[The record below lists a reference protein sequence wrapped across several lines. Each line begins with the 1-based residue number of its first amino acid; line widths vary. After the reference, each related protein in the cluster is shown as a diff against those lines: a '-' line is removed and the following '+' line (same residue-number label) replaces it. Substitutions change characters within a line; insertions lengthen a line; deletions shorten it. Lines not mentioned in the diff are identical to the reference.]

1 MAPNFLV
8 PIVTA
13 ELKARLLNIVAAAFG
28 RPDLMDRVPV
38 DNPVSLDRDNL
49 ARLGEERYT
58 VALKADGTRYVLV
71 LCMYKH
77 HDRELPI
84 AAMVDRRGNMFQL
97 EVHAPDVHFENT
109 SVFDG
114 ELCEVRGSPG
124 VYDYLVF
131 NALVNQGTPLH
142 AKPYDPTRLGAVQH
156 NFHTDP
162 LPHNVRADF
171 KNYIHAESPWLNLV
185 RKEHD
190 DARRLREL
198 RANRERRYGDDG
210 YIFTPAHR
218 PVRAG
223 QDEML
228 LKYKTDQNPIDVL
241 VTVDAWNNVRL
252 MVGDRGELVDLKD
265 ALECAVY
272 FDPNESP
279 QFCRV
284 HQGAVVH
291 HRLFGGELFR
301 QIVEMGCQYDDL
313 VGLKLSYI
321 RLRPDKAEPNDANTV
336 RRTLR
341 TIRDDITEDD
351 ILGVIHDAE
360 KRAAANRVTQV
371 GVGPLHH
378 RFLNSGPPASIPE

>member
-1 MAPNFLV
+1 MAPTFLV
-8 PIVTA
+8 PITTA
-13 ELKARLLNIVAAAFG
+13 EKKAKLLNIIAAAFG
-28 RPDLMDRVPV
+28 RPDLMDRIPV

-49 ARLGEERYT
+49 QRLGEERYT

-71 LCMYKH
+71 LYMFKH
-77 HDRELPI
+77 QGRDRPH
-84 AAMVDRRGNMFQL
+84 AAMVDRRGTMFEL

-131 NALVNQGTPLH
+131 NALVNQGVPLH
-142 AKPYDPTRLGAVQH
+142 TKPYDPTRLGAVQH
-156 NFHTDP
+156 NFHSDP
-162 LPHNVRADF
+162 LPLTVRSDF
-171 KNYIHAESPWLNLV
+171 TNYIHAASPWLNMV

-198 RANRERRYGDDG
+198 RANRERRYSDDG
-210 YIFTPAHR
+210 YIFTPCHR

-228 LKYKTDQNPIDVL
+228 LKFKTENPIDVL

-252 MVGDRGELVDLKD
+252 LVGDGGELIDLKD

-291 HRLFGGELFR
+291 HRLFGGDLFR
-301 QIVEMGCQYDDL
+301 QVTEMGCQYNEHQG
-313 VGLKLSYI
+313 VKLNYM

-341 TIRDDITEDD
+341 TIQDNITEDD
-351 ILGVIHDAE
+351 ILAVICDAE
-360 KRAAANRVTQV
+360 KRVAETRVTQV

-378 RFLNSGPPASIPE
+378 RFLNSGPPASVPK